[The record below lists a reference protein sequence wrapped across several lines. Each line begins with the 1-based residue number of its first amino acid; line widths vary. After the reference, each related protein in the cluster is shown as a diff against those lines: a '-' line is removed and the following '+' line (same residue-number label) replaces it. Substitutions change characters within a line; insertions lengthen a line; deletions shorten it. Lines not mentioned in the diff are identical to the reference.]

1 VLSGPAI
8 NRIDASILKS
18 LAVTDTIPLKPK
30 AANSPKIK
38 VLTISAL
45 VGEAI
50 IRSHNGDSV
59 TSLFI

>member
-1 VLSGPAI
+1 
-8 NRIDASILKS
+8 
-18 LAVTDTIPLKPK
+18 
-30 AANSPKIK
+30 